1 MTFQTAKQLRDS
13 DGSLLK
19 SQYYDPVTDKFLPG
33 SAAAGSAT
41 QPSAPVASGT
51 MAGTSYVQPMAGLPL
66 PFTATLVSS
75 AGTREIA
82 LSTDGG
88 TTYFVPQRQDGSA
101 AYDANTATM
110 INIVVTGKVT
120 HVRFGGIAGN
130 TWSIL

>member
-1 MTFQTAKQLRDS
+1 MSATTAKQLI
-13 DGSLLK
+13 DGNGALLK
-19 SQYYDPVTDKFLPG
+19 SQYYDPVTDKYLPG
-33 SAAAGSAT
+33 SASSSAT
-41 QPSAPVASGT
+41 QPSAPSASGT
-51 MAGTSYVQPMAGLPL
+51 LAGTSIAQPMAGAPL

-88 TTYFVPQRQDGSA
+88 INYFVPTRQDGSP
-101 AYDANTATM
+101 AYDANTTTL

-120 HVRFGGIAGN
+120 HVRFTGIAGN